1 MNTGTQATDHTL
13 VLGGIRSGKTALA
26 ETVATAWDRVT
37 YVATATAGDDE
48 MAARIDRHRAGRPG
62 HWGLIEEPLHL
73 GEVLQAQA
81 RSTHPPGLLIDCMSL
96 WVSNLMFA
104 GEEVFAAERARF
116 LNSLANYPGPV
127 AIVSNEVGLGT
138 IGMDPL
144 TRRFADELGWLN
156 QALAARCHRVV
167 LSLAGLPQILKGS
180 GF

>member
-1 MNTGTQATDHTL
+1 MNTGTQATAHTL

-26 ETVATAWDRVT
+26 ESVATTWDRAT

-48 MAARIDRHRAGRPG
+48 MALRIARHREGRPE
-62 HWGLIEEPLHL
+62 HWGVVEEPLHL
-73 GEVLQAQA
+73 AGVLETQAG
-81 RSTHPPGLLIDCMSL
+81 SDHPPGLLIDCMSL
-96 WVSNLMFA
+96 WVSNLLFA
-104 GEEVFAAERARF
+104 GEGVLEFERNRF
-116 LNSLANYPGPV
+116 LETLTDYPAPV

-167 LSLAGLPQILKGS
+167 LSVAGLPQVLKWPAL
-180 GF
+180 